1 MSGFE
6 ALRVSDAFLGSVLPL
21 SPFISFFSRDP
32 RFCGFSLDADCAMR
46 DPPVLDPFRATLLA
60 SKSLPVQ
67 LQSVFASCERFSA
80 FDMLSEACLRSC
92 RNADS
97 RRLLP
102 VCLHSM
108 ERVKRHGF
116 VWIFKTQLLCGTVC
130 NLCMPLPLSGCA
142 RACVF

>member
-1 MSGFE
+1 MLPPSLSSPSFRVIQGF
-6 ALRVSDAFLGSVLPL
+6 VVL
-21 SPFISFFSRDP
+21 
-32 RFCGFSLDADCAMR
+32 CVSLDADCAMR
-46 DPPVLDPFRATLLA
+46 DPLCLIPSVLPSATFLA

-67 LQSVFASCERFSA
+67 LQSVFASCEFSA
-80 FDMLSEACLRSC
+80 STCYLKLVCAV
-92 RNADS
+92 ADS

-130 NLCMPLPLSGCA
+130 NLCMPLPCLSGCA
-142 RACVF
+142 CACVF